1 MRVGTRVTAVSYVTV
16 RTRPRQEQEDD
27 MSLTLGGGPLSGR
40 TPADANYAV
49 DGPAHKLFFQDFP
62 RRVRAEF
69 GGVTVLDSDRG
80 RLLHE
85 TGLLPVLY
93 VPIEDLRADLLEKTD
108 HTTHCPFKGDA
119 AYWSVRV
126 GDGVAENAVWTY
138 PEPVGGAEWLDGYAA
153 LYWGSMDAWYDED
166 EPIEGHLRDP
176 YHRVDVRRTNRHAT
190 VTANTGGRALTL
202 AETDRPVVLSETGL
216 PNRIY
221 VPADD
226 VHFDLLERSE
236 TRTVCAYKGASAYW
250 SLRDGDTTLTDVAW
264 GYPEPYEDAA
274 KLDGYVCFLHD
285 DVAVDLGP
293 RR

>member
-1 MRVGTRVTAVSYVTV
+1 
-16 RTRPRQEQEDD
+16 
-27 MSLTLGGGPLSGR
+27 MSLTLGGGPLSGKA
-40 TPADANYAV
+40 PADVNYAL
-49 DGPAHKLFFQDFP
+49 DGPAHKLLFQDFP

-93 VPIEDLRADLLEKTD
+93 VPLEDLRTDLMEATD

-119 AYWSVRV
+119 SYRSVKV
-126 GDGVAENAVWTY
+126 GDRVAENAVWTY
-138 PEPVGGAEWLDGYAA
+138 PDPLPPAPWLAGYAA
-153 LYWGSMDAWYDED
+153 VYWAAMDAWYDED

-190 VTANTGGRALTL
+190 VTATAGGRTVTL

-226 VHFDLLERSE
+226 VTFDHLERSG
-236 TRTVCAYKGASAYW
+236 TRTYCPYKGASAYW
-250 SLRDGDTTLTDVAW
+250 SLKTDDTTVADVAW
-264 GYPEPYEDAA
+264 GYPEPLEDAA
-274 KLDGYVCFLHD
+274 KLAGYVCFLHD
-285 DVAVDLGP
+285 DVTVDLGP